1 MARKFS
7 GLTLGGTLQPLPKMN
22 PPSLPTSLMSF
33 FYHKAVEQA
42 KENGDEEVPE
52 SEYHY
57 PGPKPRSKETAIL
70 MIADSV
76 EAASRTLDEPKSAR
90 IRSLV
95 RKLIQDKFES
105 GQLSDS
111 ELTMRDLSIMEDAFT
126 QMLIGIFHKRID
138 YPSKDEEE

>member
-1 MARKFS
+1 MLIIQFVIGIRIEEYP
-7 GLTLGGTLQPLPKMN
+7 GLLLIDKCI
-22 PPSLPTSLMSF
+22 SLLIQCRQLIKNAMVFNYFIVS
-33 FYHKAVEQA
+33 
-42 KENGDEEVPE
+42 E

-76 EAASRTLDEPKSAR
+76 EAASRTLDEPKPAR

-95 RKLIQDKFES
+95 RRLIQDKFES